1 MCPGKRTAEKKCQK
15 IPIPQVQF
23 FLKKLLTFPGNYAI
37 IQSQVEGNRTRAEEG
52 KVALQLKASNQK
64 LQKKVIDKSSR
75 MWYGIINPREKRKK
89 KMTIAWIIF
98 VGIAAIAFTIGYIGS
113 FFEI

>member
-1 MCPGKRTAEKKCQK
+1 
-15 IPIPQVQF
+15 
-23 FLKKLLTFPGNYAI
+23 
-37 IQSQVEGNRTRAEEG
+37 
-52 KVALQLKASNQK
+52 
-64 LQKKVIDKSSR
+64 